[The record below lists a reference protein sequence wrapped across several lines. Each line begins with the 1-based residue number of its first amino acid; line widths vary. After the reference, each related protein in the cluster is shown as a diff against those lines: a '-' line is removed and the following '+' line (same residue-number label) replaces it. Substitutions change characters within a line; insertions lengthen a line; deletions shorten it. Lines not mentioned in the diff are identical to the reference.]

1 MIMTNKIINNE
12 PDKTNSNIEINNN
25 TENETIPKQ
34 EIKIIELWKT
44 ELKTSP
50 LKNDKQS
57 EVTNETHKNNRNDI
71 QNIMKQL
78 FGNMEIRLYTN

>member
-1 MIMTNKIINNE
+1 MIMTNKLINNE

-57 EVTNETHKNNRNDI
+57 EVTNETHKNNSNDI

-78 FGNMEIRLYTN
+78 IGNMEIRLYSN